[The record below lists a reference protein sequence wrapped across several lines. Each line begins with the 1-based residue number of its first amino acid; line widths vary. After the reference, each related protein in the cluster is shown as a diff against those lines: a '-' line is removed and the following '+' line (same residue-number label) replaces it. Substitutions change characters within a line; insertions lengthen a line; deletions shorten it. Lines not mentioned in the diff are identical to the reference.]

1 MSELSTNPT
10 RRALRAL
17 THGVY
22 VLSVQHDHQ
31 DAFLVVSLVMQCS
44 VEPPRIAM
52 ALAHG
57 ARILPALVAAKGG
70 VLGVLDASQKA
81 AVRRYGA
88 PGGVR
93 NPPHAAQR
101 TAQQHAIPPEVAFW
115 MELSVVSTTNVGD
128 HTLVI
133 ADVTSAGVT
142 GRLSVSDAPSDAVSF
157 VPMILAASAFPYAG

>member
-1 MSELSTNPT
+1 M

-17 THGVY
+17 SHGVY
-22 VLSVQHDHQ
+22 VLSVQHDRR
-31 DAFLVVSLVMQCS
+31 DDFLIVSLAMQCS

-57 ARILPALVAAKGG
+57 ARILPALAAAQGG

-93 NPPHAAQR
+93 NPPSDAAR
-101 TAQQHAIPPEVAFW
+101 TERGHPIPPEATFW
-115 MELSVVSTTNVGD
+115 VEFSVMSTANVGD
-128 HTLVI
+128 HTLVV
-133 ADVTSAGVT
+133 ANVTSAGA
-142 GRLSVSDAPSDAVSF
+142 APALAVPDITAAALLF
-157 VPMILAASAFPYAG
+157 EPMTLAGSKLPYGG

>member
-1 MSELSTNPT
+1 MSEPSANPT

-22 VLSVQHDHQ
+22 VLSVHYDQQ
-31 DAFLVVSLVMQCS
+31 DDFLILSLVMQCS

-57 ARILPALVAAKGG
+57 ARILPALAVAQGG
-70 VLGVLDASQKA
+70 VLGVLDDAQKA

-93 NPPHAAQR
+93 NPPRDAQR
-101 TAQQHAIPPEVAFW
+101 TERQHAIPPEVSFW
-115 MELSVVSTTNVGD
+115 IEFSVMSTTIVGD
-128 HTLVI
+128 HTLIV
-133 ADVTSAGVT
+133 ANVTSAGVT
-142 GRLSVSDAPSDAVSF
+142 AALSVPD
-157 VPMILAASAFPYAG
+157 VPAATPQFEPMTLAGSKLPYGG